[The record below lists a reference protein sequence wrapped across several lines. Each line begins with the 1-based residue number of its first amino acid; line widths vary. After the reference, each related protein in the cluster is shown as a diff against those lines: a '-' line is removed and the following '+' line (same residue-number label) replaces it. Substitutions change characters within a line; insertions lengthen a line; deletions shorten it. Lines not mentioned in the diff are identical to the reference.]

1 MAKAAFRVE
10 DGIIPGHTDADLGHT
25 AFKFRDVHM
34 SRNTHID
41 GNADIGGNLDVSGS
55 TNLENLSATGN
66 TINLPNFFWRRWR
79 WWWRCITSRRY
90 SIRSRTRIIK
100 NGKKIT
106 RNELLNQC

>member
-66 TINLPNFFWRRWR
+66 TINLPNFSGGGGGGGGGVSQADAIAFA
-79 WWWRCITSRRY
+79 IAL
-90 SIRSRTRIIK
+90 
-100 NGKKIT
+100 G
-106 RNELLNQC
+106 